1 MAASRQFGSGPLLA
15 HPQSG
20 AMLRP
25 DLKQAMKHQPDKL
38 SQATSLDVAEHSR
51 PGPTHNFNQ
60 SPASLPRSNAPF
72 VSTRP
77 LRAAARLLDPVMLLA
92 AAFLTA
98 LFHPGLAEATASMAH
113 FATAG
118 TAALLLVA
126 LYEFANLYRLNV
138 LLTPAFEMPRM
149 LASWMVV
156 FALVFGGVFFL
167 QAGILVSRVWL
178 VSLAIDGFLA
188 MLCGRF
194 MFAAL
199 LRRLNRNGQLNRRAV
214 LVGGGEPAARVMSVL
229 TESPDSGVN
238 LLGYFDDRNTER
250 LGSNTHGLTHL
261 GTVDNLID
269 FVRNTRIETLIITLP
284 VPAEERLLQIL
295 NRLWILPVDIRL
307 SAQGQK
313 LHYRPRAYSYIGNL
327 PCLDLYDRPLG
338 DWGPLLKMAT
348 DKILAGLALLL
359 LSPVFL
365 GVTLAVKGTSKG
377 PAFFKQK
384 RFGFNNELVEVY
396 KFRSM
401 YIDQTDTNANKLVT
415 KGDPRVTPVGR
426 FIRRTSL
433 DELPQLLNVLKG
445 DLSLVGP
452 RPHATKAKAGEQLYE
467 HVVDGYFARHKMKPG
482 ITGWAQIN
490 GWRGETDTA
499 EKIERRV
506 EHDLYYIDNWS
517 LTFDLYIL
525 ARTPLALLSTT
536 NAY

>member
-1 MAASRQFGSGPLLA
+1 MKYQHDKLLEPTTIDLADLLEGANRDKPSRAPKYSNNAPFISHRPLLA
-15 HPQSG
+15 
-20 AMLRP
+20 L
-25 DLKQAMKHQPDKL
+25 
-38 SQATSLDVAEHSR
+38 T
-51 PGPTHNFNQ
+51 
-60 SPASLPRSNAPF
+60 
-72 VSTRP
+72 
-77 LRAAARLLDPVMLLA
+77 RLLDPLMLLLA
-92 AAFLTA
+92 ATIAALIYPGPAAVSQSLPYFVVTSLTA
-98 LFHPGLAEATASMAH
+98 AILVVGLFQI
-113 FATAG
+113 
-118 TAALLLVA
+118 
-126 LYEFANLYRLNV
+126 ANLYRLNV
-138 LLTPAFEMPRM
+138 LLQPAYALPRM
-149 LASWMVV
+149 LGFYSGV
-156 FALVFGGVFFL
+156 FALIFAGVVFL
-167 QAGILVSRVWL
+167 QAGVYVSRIWL
-178 VSLAIDGFLA
+178 VSFALGGFAAVLI
-188 MLCGRF
+188 GRF
-194 MFAAL
+194 IFAAF
-199 LRRLNRNGQLNRRAV
+199 LRKLNRNGQLNRRAV
-214 LVGGGEPAARVMSVL
+214 LVGGGDPAAKVVSIL
-229 TESPDSGVN
+229 TQSPDSGVN
-238 LLGYFDDRNTER
+238 LVGFFDDRRDDR
-250 LGSNTHGLTHL
+250 LGINTHGLERL

-313 LHYRPRAYSYIGNL
+313 VHYRPHAYSYIGNL

-338 DWGPLLKMAT
+338 DWGPFLKSAT
-348 DKILAGLALLL
+348 DKVIAALALVA
-359 LSPVFL
+359 LSPIFL
-365 GVTLAVKGTSKG
+365 AVALAVKWTSKG
-377 PAFFKQK
+377 PIFFKQR

-401 YIDQTDTNANKLVT
+401 FIDQTDANANKLVT
-415 KGDPRVTPVGR
+415 KGDPRVTSVGR

-433 DELPQLLNVLKG
+433 DELPQIINVLKG

-452 RPHATKAKAGEQLYE
+452 RPHATQAKAGEALYE

-525 ARTPLALLSTT
+525 ARTPFALLSST

>member
-1 MAASRQFGSGPLLA
+1 
-15 HPQSG
+15 
-20 AMLRP
+20 
-25 DLKQAMKHQPDKL
+25 MKHQPENLDQPAGLDLAKL
-38 SQATSLDVAEHSR
+38 SEPDEKSAGWQVPDSST
-51 PGPTHNFNQ
+51 
-60 SPASLPRSNAPF
+60 RSNAPF
-72 VSTRP
+72 ISVRP
-77 LRAAARLLDPVMLLA
+77 LRAAARVLDPVMLLV
-92 AAFLTA
+92 AAFVTA
-98 LFHPGLAEATASMAH
+98 LFYPGLSEVTVGMAH

-126 LYEFANLYRLNV
+126 VYEFANLYRLNV
-138 LLTPAFEMPRM
+138 LLTPAYEMPRM
-149 LASWMVV
+149 LASWMVA

-167 QAGILVSRVWL
+167 QAGILVSRIWL
-178 VSLAIDGFLA
+178 VSLSIDGFFA

-194 MFAAL
+194 IFAAL
-199 LRRLNRNGQLNRRAV
+199 LRRLNSNGQLNRRAV

-238 LLGYFDDRNTER
+238 LVGYIDDRSSER
-250 LGSNTHGLTHL
+250 LGKNTHGLTHL

-338 DWGPLLKMAT
+338 DWGPFLKMAT
-348 DKILAGLALLL
+348 DKTLAALALLL

-365 GVTLAVKGTSKG
+365 GVALAVKRTSKG
-377 PAFFKQK
+377 PIFFKQK

-401 YIDQTDTNANKLVT
+401 FIDQTDANAMKLVT
-415 KGDPRVTPVGR
+415 KHDPRVTPIGR

-452 RPHATKAKAGEQLYE
+452 RPHATQAKAGEQLYE

-525 ARTPLALLSTT
+525 ARTPFALLSST